1 MTEQKEK
8 REYPRRIQSA
18 LAVFFRK
25 IKIDKEVTDNLL
37 RSIPLWLGSLI
48 VGVIAVVYAQVFAS
62 AEHLG
67 KQIFLHTPWLL
78 FVLTPACFVAAWLVV
93 QVFAP
98 FARGSGIPQ
107 IIAAIEIS
115 GTDQQKKISFLV
127 GIRIIAAK
135 IISSL
140 VMVFGGGAVG
150 REGPTIHIA
159 GAVFRWVGRLL
170 PAHWPKSS
178 ERVMI
183 LTGSAAGLAAAFNT
197 PLGGIVFAI
206 EELSK
211 SHFGSFR
218 TSLLTAVIIAGMTA
232 QMLLGPYLYLGY
244 PQVSGLILSMTS
256 LVVLVAVITGIAGG
270 IFSRIIIFVITV
282 RKRMKTFRSQ
292 AFFIAGLAVI
302 LAAAAYLATPS
313 VLGSGK
319 ETMISLLFHGN
330 EQYDPFLS
338 PARFIGPLLSF
349 TSGAA
354 GGVFAPALSA
364 GAAIGSA
371 FSTFFVLTPQQVN
384 VLVLTGMVG
393 FLTAVTRSPFTSSI
407 LVLEMTDRHSLIFFL
422 MLAGLISYA
431 SAWLVDKH
439 SLYERLKE
447 RYLEELRV
455 TIAASE

>member
-1 MTEQKEK
+1 MVIQKEK
-8 REYPRRIQSA
+8 KDYPRLVKSA
-18 LAVFFRK
+18 LRDFLRK

-37 RSIPLWLGSLI
+37 RSVPLWIGSLI
-48 VGVIAVVYAQVFAS
+48 VGVIAVFYAQLFAF
-62 AEHLG
+62 AEYLG
-67 KQIFLHTPWLL
+67 KQIFSHSPWLV
-78 FVLTPACFVAAWLVV
+78 FILTPACFITAWLVV
-93 QVFAP
+93 QMISP

-107 IIAAIEIS
+107 IIAALEITGS
-115 GTDQQKKISFLV
+115 EHQKKISFLT
-127 GIRIIAAK
+127 GGRIIFAK
-135 IISSL
+135 IISSSI
-140 VMVFGGGAVG
+140 MVFGGGAVG
-150 REGPTIHIA
+150 REGPTIQIA

-244 PQVSGLILSMTS
+244 PQVSGLIFSMTS
-256 LVVLVAVITGIAGG
+256 LVFLVAVITGVAGG
-270 IFSRIIIFVITV
+270 IFSRIIVNMLAV
-282 RKRMKTFRSQ
+282 KKRIKNFRSQ
-292 AFFIAGLAVI
+292 VLFITG
-302 LAAAAYLATPS
+302 LAAALATIAYFVTPS
-313 VLGSGK
+313 ILGSGK
-319 ETMISLLFHGN
+319 ETMISLLFHEN
-330 EQYDPFLS
+330 ERSDMFLS

-371 FSTFFVLTPQQVN
+371 FSSFFVLTPQQVN
-384 VLVLTGMVG
+384 VLVLAGMVG

-439 SLYERLKE
+439 PLYEKLKE
-447 RYLEELRV
+447 GYLEELRV
-455 TIAASE
+455 ITRNT